1 MPIVAVDGFLD
12 AVPTTITTALTS
24 VPIPGTPYLAAGNTA
39 ATYSNLLVTK
49 NGDWLE
55 CDTVGGAGT
64 TAVVKTAAIRRPFAD
79 IITFTANTYAYGAV
93 RFKKRTGYTTV
104 NNTLISFA
112 HVDSPTTNYPILTVT
127 ALGFTPAVDQ
137 EILFEWAID
146 CTTWTIKRRVNGVA
160 IADLSMGSG
169 THSNN
174 FLAQKMSLQFGLVGT
189 SVQQQYHPPIDIK
202 DVYFGERLAGETS
215 DWLGDVSIVA
225 LPPKTA
231 AGPWTD
237 NNGNGGSAAQ
247 LTALNTPVVDQVS
260 LNAPY
265 LVSDANVS
273 EASLTVDV
281 SAINGKVLALAPS
294 VAVRTQVGSLAAL
307 SHVVSADGSTQSS
320 TTAVLTQTM
329 TPYKQPVR
337 TRTPSGQPWTKQK
350 LADMSIK
357 LKAV

>member
-1 MPIVAVDGFLD
+1 MPIVAADGFLD
-12 AVPTTITTALTS
+12 AVPITISTALLN

-39 ATYSNLLVTK
+39 ATYSQLVVTK

-55 CDTVGGAGT
+55 CDSIGGT
-64 TAVVKTAAIRRPFAD
+64 TTTATTKTAAIRRPLAD

-93 RFKKRTGYTTV
+93 RFKKRSAYTTAA
-104 NNTLISFA
+104 NSLISFA
-112 HVDSPTTNYPILTVT
+112 HVDSPTTNYPILSVT
-127 ALGFTPAVDQ
+127 SLGFTPAVDQ

-160 IADLSMGSG
+160 IADLSMGTG
-169 THSNN
+169 TYSNN

-189 SVQQQYHPPIDIK
+189 SVAQLYHPPIDIK

-225 LPPKTA
+225 LPPKTITSA
-231 AGPWTD
+231 WTD
-237 NNGNGGSAAQ
+237 NNGNGGSVAP
-247 LTALNTPVVDQVS
+247 LTALNTPVVDQAS

-265 LVSDANVS
+265 LVSDAGVG

-281 SAINGKVLALAPS
+281 SLINGKVMAVAPT
-294 VAVRTQVGSLAAL
+294 VIAKTQVGSLAAL
-307 SHVVSADGSTQSS
+307 SHGISADGSTQSS
-320 TTAVLTQTM
+320 TTDVLAQSM
-329 TPYKQPVR
+329 SLYRQPIR
-337 TRTPSGQPWTKQK
+337 PRTPSGHLWTKQK